1 MSTALSIVPKQAIE
15 QTTMSFVQERYQ
27 ALDIADDPKEL
38 FRQAARL
45 RKNIK
50 RKRSLAATATPVG
63 VISLAVGF
71 GVLVFYL
78 VPFTLDFFSLVLS
91 CAFAAA
97 GWRFLDFGFQ
107 SERRARYGKRGNLQS
122 QYEIPDSDHFA
133 RVFEPVST
141 GDVQLAQVS
150 ISGAGSNFTPV
161 TNQLIEKYV
170 AGETAFADAWLPAE
184 LLYEPKQISE
194 SETCGTIAD
203 PDYVVIQWIE
213 APKPELRPRGSW
225 KQYYLWHLDP
235 QLVGEMFDR
244 AKDIYPGK
252 KVERVKARIAVTTVC
267 EHFKECRE
275 QQLKVKSQSQLAKVL
290 EECLK
295 YEASQ
300 RFAAGDDDYR
310 ESLRLARIN
319 ISGELK
325 SVDQTDPKSKLHDKP
340 ESWFFQ
346 LLSGDNETILPH
358 LRAEAIKNQP
368 DLPKFITD

>member
-107 SERRARYGKRGNLQS
+107 SERRARYGKRGNQQS

-133 RVFEPVST
+133 RVFEPVSA
-141 GDVQLAQVS
+141 GDVQLVQVS

-170 AGETAFADAWLPAE
+170 AGETAFADAWLSGP
-184 LLYEPKQISE
+184 IS
-194 SETCGTIAD
+194 SVTQSFTTVAR
-203 PDYVVIQWIE
+203 
-213 APKPELRPRGSW
+213 ARGSDSLSSCVSVPATTV
-225 KQYYLWHLDP
+225 QGRRTRDP
-235 QLVGEMFDR
+235 GDAVPPPICRPQTHSDR
-244 AKDIYPGK
+244 A
-252 KVERVKARIAVTTVC
+252 
-267 EHFKECRE
+267 
-275 QQLKVKSQSQLAKVL
+275 
-290 EECLK
+290 
-295 YEASQ
+295 
-300 RFAAGDDDYR
+300 RFAMRRARRGRHRAG
-310 ESLRLARIN
+310 
-319 ISGELK
+319 
-325 SVDQTDPKSKLHDKP
+325 
-340 ESWFFQ
+340 
-346 LLSGDNETILPH
+346 
-358 LRAEAIKNQP
+358 
-368 DLPKFITD
+368 